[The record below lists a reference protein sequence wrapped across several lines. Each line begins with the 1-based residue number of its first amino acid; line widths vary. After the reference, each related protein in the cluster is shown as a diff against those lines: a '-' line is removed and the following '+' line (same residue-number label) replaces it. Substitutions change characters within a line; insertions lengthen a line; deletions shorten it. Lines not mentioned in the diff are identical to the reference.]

1 MIKWK
6 KLIISILIP
15 SVLGFLGS
23 LIGNVSQGFDG
34 IIKPAFTPPTIVFPI
49 AWTILYIL
57 MGISS
62 YLIFESNDIT
72 KDKALFIYGIQL
84 IINSLWTFFFFNMKW
99 FLFSFFLVLL
109 ILLLVIIMI
118 LRFYKIN
125 KVSAYLQIPYVAWLC
140 FAAVLSF
147 NVFLLN
153 VK

>member
-1 MIKWK
+1 MVKWK
-6 KLIISILIP
+6 NLIISILIP
-15 SVLGFLGS
+15 NVLGFLGS

-34 IIKPAFTPPTIVFPI
+34 IIKPGFTPPAIVFPI
-49 AWTILYIL
+49 AWTILYTL
-57 MGISS
+57 MGFSS
-62 YLIFESNDIT
+62 YLVFESNDIN
-72 KDKALFIYGIQL
+72 KDKALFIYAIQL

-109 ILLLVIIMI
+109 ILLLVIVMI

-125 KVSAYLQIPYVAWLC
+125 KVSAYLQLPYVAWLC

>member
-6 KLIISILIP
+6 NLIISILIP
-15 SVLGFLGS
+15 NVLGFLGS

-34 IIKPAFTPPTIVFPI
+34 IIKPSFTPPTIVFPI

-62 YLIFESNDIT
+62 YLVFESNDIN

-118 LRFYKIN
+118 SRFYKIN

-140 FAAVLSF
+140 FAAILSF